1 MVTDLALALV
11 AILAGSVGMLL
22 ILLLWFGDSHAR
34 PVIPFV
40 DDPIMGPR
48 DQAAIHESQG
58 SFIPMPAH
66 LRSHDEM
73 VAWMTKEL
81 PKLTAKTLPQ
91 PNDRPQ
97 A

>member
-1 MVTDLALALV
+1 
-11 AILAGSVGMLL
+11 
-22 ILLLWFGDSHAR
+22 
-34 PVIPFV
+34 
-40 DDPIMGPR
+40 
-48 DQAAIHESQG
+48 
-58 SFIPMPAH
+58 MPGH